1 MCIWVLGDPNFQRKK
16 EKEKKR
22 SSTAWQGL
30 IEHVQTIKIS
40 PKNGVDILTFVRE
53 TCVICVVALFL
64 HSFDNRINYVR

>member
-40 PKNGVDILTFVRE
+40 PKNGVDILTFVR
-53 TCVICVVALFL
+53 
-64 HSFDNRINYVR
+64 